1 MQKINRA
8 LATLAGLAV
17 LATGC
22 GGGDGGTASSA
33 PSEAPS
39 EPAAAASGAPTR
51 GNADLVIWTDD
62 LKINAIKEVADGFAE
77 ANDITVDVQAI
88 TDNQANFVTA
98 NSAGNGPD
106 VMVGAHDW
114 IGNLVQNGAIDPLQ
128 LTPDQLSAY
137 APTAVQ
143 AVTYDEQLYGLPYG
157 VESLVLYRNTA
168 LAPEEPATFDDAIK
182 TGQSLVAAGKAETP
196 LNLPVGENGDAYHM
210 QPLYTSA
217 GGYVFGRNAEGDYD
231 PTDLGV
237 GDPASV
243 EAAKKISALGEKG
256 SKALSK
262 SVSSDNSIA
271 LFAAGKTPFL
281 VSGPWAQP
289 DLEKA
294 GLEYAISP
302 VPGFAGAGPAKP
314 FAGVQAFFVASKGK
328 NKAFA
333 QEFVGGT
340 MNTPEAMQTMFD
352 LAKLPPALTALQESA
367 GADDPNLK
375 AFLDSANAG
384 DPMPA
389 IPQMQAVFEPLGKAY
404 AAIVGG
410 ADPAATMQA
419 TGKTISEAIS

>member
-1 MQKINRA
+1 MQKITRA
-8 LATLAGLAV
+8 LATFAGLAV

-22 GGGDGGTASSA
+22 GGGDGGTASSTA
-33 PSEAPS
+33 SEAPS

-62 LKINAIKEVADGFAE
+62 LKITAIKKVADGFAE

-168 LAPEEPATFDDAIK
+168 LAPEEPATFDDAVK
-182 TGQSLVAAGKAETP
+182 AGQALVAAGKAETP

-237 GDPASV
+237 GDPPRSRRPRRSPP
-243 EAAKKISALGEKG
+243 SARRAPRRCP
-256 SKALSK
+256 SR
-262 SVSSDNSIA
+262 
-271 LFAAGKTPFL
+271 
-281 VSGPWAQP
+281 
-289 DLEKA
+289 
-294 GLEYAISP
+294 
-302 VPGFAGAGPAKP
+302 
-314 FAGVQAFFVASKGK
+314 
-328 NKAFA
+328 
-333 QEFVGGT
+333 
-340 MNTPEAMQTMFD
+340 
-352 LAKLPPALTALQESA
+352 
-367 GADDPNLK
+367 
-375 AFLDSANAG
+375 
-384 DPMPA
+384 
-389 IPQMQAVFEPLGKAY
+389 
-404 AAIVGG
+404 
-410 ADPAATMQA
+410 
-419 TGKTISEAIS
+419 